1 MLVCFALLI
10 YYVGMDEFI
19 SPNRLAEFH
28 QTLTKLGY
36 DVAEESLYDA
46 VVAIIRFLAE
56 TERLHME
63 KINSKGGKNDK
74 KNKD

>member
-1 MLVCFALLI
+1 
-10 YYVGMDEFI
+10 MDEFI
-19 SPNRLAEFH
+19 SPSRLTEFR
-28 QTLTKLGY
+28 QTLAKLGY

-46 VVAIIRFLAE
+46 VVAIIRFVAE

-74 KNKD
+74 NNKD